1 MSKCSRII
9 LFLVILTCLAPSL
22 QDARAERG
30 PSTVA
35 ERTRAVQ
42 VAKSLRTDPLSP
54 EVQNDREWVIKW
66 LIEIPDISVNYC
78 TNFLGDLGD
87 KKNGYS
93 GALIAS
99 IMANEASFIIEHPD
113 KSRDVNAI
121 YFAGVDGAL
130 DSYQAIQKQDTQYHL
145 AHLDELLHMREQGK
159 LKDYVRATAK
169 TCKKKN

>member
-42 VAKSLRTDPLSP
+42 VAKSLRTDPLSS

-66 LIEIPDISVNYC
+66 LIEIPDISVKLSS
-78 TNFLGDLGD
+78 NF
-87 KKNGYS
+87 
-93 GALIAS
+93 
-99 IMANEASFIIEHPD
+99 
-113 KSRDVNAI
+113 
-121 YFAGVDGAL
+121 
-130 DSYQAIQKQDTQYHL
+130 
-145 AHLDELLHMREQGK
+145 
-159 LKDYVRATAK
+159 
-169 TCKKKN
+169 

>member
-9 LFLVILTCLAPSL
+9 LFLVILTCLPSSL
-22 QDARAERG
+22 PDARAERG
-30 PSTVA
+30 PSTAA

-42 VAKSLRTDPLSP
+42 VAKSLRTDPLSR
-54 EVQNDREWVIKW
+54 EVQHDREWLIKW

-87 KKNGYS
+87 KKNSYS

-113 KSRDVNAI
+113 KSRDVHAI
-121 YFAGVDGAL
+121 YLAGVDGAI
-130 DSYQAIQKQDTQYHL
+130 DSYQAMQKQDTPYHL
-145 AHLDELLHMREQGK
+145 AHLDELLQMREQGK

-169 TCKKKN
+169 TCKNKN

>member
-42 VAKSLRTDPLSP
+42 VAKSLRTDPLSS

-87 KKNGYS
+87 KKMV
-93 GALIAS
+93 I
-99 IMANEASFIIEHPD
+99 
-113 KSRDVNAI
+113 
-121 YFAGVDGAL
+121 
-130 DSYQAIQKQDTQYHL
+130 QA
-145 AHLDELLHMREQGK
+145 R
-159 LKDYVRATAK
+159 
-169 TCKKKN
+169 